1 MNTQENPIII
11 VNEQWFKY
19 IQELMDMVL
28 KGYGMNAYTTVALIL
43 QTAKNYWT
51 FIIEKETEIKKQLEW
66 EKNKESK

>member
-19 IQELMDMVL
+19 IQELMDMAL